1 VGNAQQGRWFD
12 ESVVQEPGQNSYS
25 NSEVFSMRLIHDKAR
40 RHVAALLSTA
50 CAATALVA
58 LTAAAPAS
66 LAATPSSAAITGKLV
81 VWDFNEDTP
90 QGKSYPTVDA
100 AFEKMY
106 PGVSIEHVA
115 KPATTYRAV
124 VQAAM
129 AAKAGPDVLM
139 LQTPFA
145 IEQYSQ
151 ELTPLNSMITPALR
165 KQLEGWDG
173 MNPHLNPNGTIYG
186 LPYSFGATAFYWNKA
201 LFKKAGLDPNHIAT
215 TYNGLLSELQKLKA
229 AGITPLGGGD
239 KGGVFFSWWMYIGVP
254 GVMNLKACYGL
265 SDGATKWT
273 DPRMATVVKE
283 WLTFVQR
290 GFLASNQQELF
301 AGDFSG
307 FGNWENGN
315 AALVWAFPGYR
326 PILAKDDS
334 TNLGTAA
341 AVIGAGSSKPNFY
354 MAGPTLGWTV
364 PTWSNNKPAAE
375 AYIKFMTGPYA
386 QQLHLNVDGVGPTN
400 VAVNVSKAAPDLRAT
415 FNLWKAN
422 PLNAHCGRTWN
433 NEVIQTLGQQVA
445 AIEAGTQTIQ
455 GALADAQRIQNQIDI
470 SK

>member
-1 VGNAQQGRWFD
+1 M
-12 ESVVQEPGQNSYS
+12 P
-25 NSEVFSMRLIHDKAR
+25 LAR
-40 RHVAALLSTA
+40 NGTRRVVAALLSTA

-58 LTAAAPAS
+58 STAAAPAI
-66 LAATPSSAAITGKLV
+66 AATRSSAAISGKLV

-100 AFEKMY
+100 AFQKMY
-106 PGVSIEHVA
+106 PGVKIEHVA
-115 KPATTYRAV
+115 KPATTYGAV
-124 VQAAM
+124 VQSAM

-145 IEQYSQ
+145 IQQYYQ
-151 ELTPLNSMITPALR
+151 ELTPLNKMITPALR

-173 MNPHLNPNGTIYG
+173 MNPKLNPNGTVYG

-215 TYNGLLSELQKLKA
+215 TYTALLAELQKLKA

-239 KGGVFFSWWMYIGVP
+239 KEGTDFSWWMYIGVP

-265 SDGATKWT
+265 SDGTTKWT
-273 DPRMATVVKE
+273 DPRMAVVVKE
-283 WLTFVQR
+283 WLTFVQD
-290 GFLASNQQELF
+290 GFLAPNQQELF
-301 AGDFSG
+301 VGDFSG
-307 FGNWENGN
+307 FGNWENGK

-326 PILAKDDS
+326 PVLAKADS

-341 AVIGAGSSKPNFY
+341 AVIGAGATTPYFY
-354 MAGPTLGWTV
+354 MAGPTLGWTI
-364 PTWSNNKPAAE
+364 PTWSSNKAAAW
-375 AYIKFMTGPYA
+375 AYLKFVTGTYA

-400 VAVNVSKAAPDLRAT
+400 INVNVSKATPDLAAT

-433 NEVIQTLGQQVA
+433 NEVIQTLGSQVA
-445 AIEAGTQTIQ
+445 AIEAGTQTVQ
-455 GALADAQRIQNQIDI
+455 GALQDAQRVQDQLDL